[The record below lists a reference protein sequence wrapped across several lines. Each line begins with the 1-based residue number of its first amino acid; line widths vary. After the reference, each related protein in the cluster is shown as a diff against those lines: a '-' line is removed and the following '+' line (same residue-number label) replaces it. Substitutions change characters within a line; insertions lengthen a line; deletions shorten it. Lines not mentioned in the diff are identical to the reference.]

1 MIASAIPSNR
11 LDYSRLAACFLL
23 LRGPGLPLQR
33 GAGTRA
39 ALQDALSR
47 LFMAK
52 RSERRSAPLESWPSI
67 HAVPFNK
74 AGAGGF
80 PVPLLTVKQRRQ
92 LAALATRQRL
102 PPRTVVFH
110 EGDALSWVFI
120 DGDGVLKSFRE
131 LPSGKRRIVAF
142 LFPDDVFGLAENGR
156 YVNTVGTVTGATVF
170 RIPYETLAAALQRDP
185 ELEFQFLSKVTH
197 ELRATQR
204 QTLVLGRR
212 DAAGRLAMFLIMLE
226 RNMPQPRRAGRIPVL
241 MSRTDIAEYLGLSLE
256 AVSRATRDLA
266 RKGIVEFEGSHSVRV
281 LDRNRFE
288 LLAEAL

>member
-1 MIASAIPSNR
+1 M
-11 LDYSRLAACFLL
+11 
-23 LRGPGLPLQR
+23 
-33 GAGTRA
+33 
-39 ALQDALSR
+39 
-47 LFMAK
+47 
-52 RSERRSAPLESWPSI
+52 
-67 HAVPFNK
+67 
-74 AGAGGF
+74 
-80 PVPLLTVKQRRQ
+80 PLLTVKQRRQ

-142 LFPDDVFGLAENGR
+142 LFPDDLFGLAENGR
-156 YVNTVGTVTGATVF
+156 YVNTVRTVTGATVF
-170 RIPYETLAAALQRDP
+170 RIPYQTLAAALQRDP

-288 LLAEAL
+288 SLAEAL